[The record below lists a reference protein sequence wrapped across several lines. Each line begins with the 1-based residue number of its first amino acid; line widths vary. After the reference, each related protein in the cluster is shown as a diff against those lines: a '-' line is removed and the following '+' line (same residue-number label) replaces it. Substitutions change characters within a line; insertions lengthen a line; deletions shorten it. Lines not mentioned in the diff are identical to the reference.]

1 MAVTVRR
8 TARIAVASVLVVA
21 ILIAGLWA
29 LTHVQRIKD
38 QIAVFTFT
46 PSTQLEGYADRATLT
61 GEGRFLFFASRPVVE
76 TGAAFNDVCAAQR
89 EDVGIL
95 GCYLHSDQSIHLFDV
110 TDARLDGLEEVV
122 AAHELLHAAW
132 DRMSP
137 AEQAT
142 LEPLLEAEAATRA
155 DDPVFAKTLAYYATA
170 EPGERDNELH
180 SIIGTEFATISPQLE
195 AHYATYFSNR
205 AAIVAM
211 HEKSDAVFTAQQ
223 QQITA
228 LQSQLD
234 AIAAGINAD
243 YASYNAGYDQLGRD
257 IADFNARANNGSF
270 TSQAQ
275 FDSERA
281 TLMGRQAALD
291 ADYASISA
299 RQTQYN
305 GLLDQLRALNAQ
317 AEDLN
322 RSINITP
329 HQQTGF

>member
-1 MAVTVRR
+1 
-8 TARIAVASVLVVA
+8 VLAVA
-21 ILIAGLWA
+21 ILLAGLWA

-38 QIAVFTFT
+38 QIAVLTFA
-46 PSTQLEGYADRATLT
+46 PSAQLETYADRTTLT
-61 GEGRFLFFASRPVVE
+61 SEGRFLFFASRPVVE
-76 TGAAFNDVCAAQR
+76 TGAAFNAVCASQR

-95 GCYLHSDQSIHLFDV
+95 GCYLHNDQSIHLFDV

-132 DRMSP
+132 DRMSA
-137 AEQAT
+137 AEQSA
-142 LEPLLEAEAATRA
+142 LEPLLEAEAAKHES
-155 DDPVFAKTLAYYATA
+155 DPAFAKTLAYYATA

-180 SIIGTEFATISPQLE
+180 SIIGTEFASVSPQLQ
-195 AHYATYFSNR
+195 AHYALYFSDR

-234 AIAAGINAD
+234 ALSASITSD
-243 YASYNAGYDQLGRD
+243 YAAYNAGYDQLGKD

-270 TSQAQ
+270 TSQSQ

-281 TLMGRQAALD
+281 ALIARQSALD
-291 ADYASISA
+291 ADYASIAA

-305 GLLDQLRALNAQ
+305 ALLDQLRALNAQ

-322 RSINITP
+322 RSINISP